1 MKAEMFYFSNSFLAV
16 APRCNAR
23 ESRER
28 ERERGD
34 GGGGAGDERAR
45 ARGLLLL
52 RESTVAAK
60 VAHRETSAHTHD
72 SWSSLCYTGCTR
84 VGKLGAPARGNGTAG
99 VCVGALRER
108 NMFCVHI

>member
-60 VAHRETSAHTHD
+60 VAHRETSAHTHTHTIRGHPCVTQAVRELV
-72 SWSSLCYTGCTR
+72 SWVRLRVETGQ
-84 VGKLGAPARGNGTAG
+84 L
-99 VCVGALRER
+99 VCVPGR
-108 NMFCVHI
+108 